1 MMKIKDKEEVYG
13 MNADFY
19 YIRMQI
25 VYMKYCLKQC
35 LQYNHE
41 GFYREYISRSIALN
55 NYVKSLNDLKLTKFV
70 SKVEANILNKYINK
84 LNER

>member
-1 MMKIKDKEEVYG
+1 MIG
-13 MNADFY
+13 DFY

-55 NYVKSLNDLKLTKFV
+55 NYVNSLNDLKLKKFV

-84 LNER
+84 LNKRINNER

>member
-1 MMKIKDKEEVYG
+1 

-19 YIRMQI
+19 YIRVQI
-25 VYMKYCLKQC
+25 VYMKYCLKNC

-41 GFYREYISRSIALN
+41 GFYREFLSRTIALD
-55 NYVKSLNDLKLTKFV
+55 NYVKSLNDLKLIKLV